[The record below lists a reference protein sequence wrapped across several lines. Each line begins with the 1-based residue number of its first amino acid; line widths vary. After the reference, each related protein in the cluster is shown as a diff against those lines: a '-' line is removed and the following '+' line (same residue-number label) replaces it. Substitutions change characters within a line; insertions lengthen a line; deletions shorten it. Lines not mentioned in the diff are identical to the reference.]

1 MGSAVRYY
9 QRIRY
14 RSNHLSL
21 NLTQEKD
28 PGEPL
33 SGLAGFDFN
42 SLHFAVE
49 DAGNLQMLV
58 VGDYSLAFGQ
68 GLIMRSEEHTSEL
81 QSRGHLVCRLLLVQ
95 KKYRY
100 DKVITQHMNQCM

>member
-1 MGSAVRYY
+1 MFSRYQRTLQDQDGYTRDDGSGYQGSPVRYY

-33 SGLAGFDFN
+33 SGPAGFDFN

-58 VGDYSLAFGQ
+58 VDRKS
-68 GLIMRSEEHTSEL
+68 T
-81 QSRGHLVCRLLLVQ
+81 RLNSSHVAISYAVLCL
-95 KKYRY
+95 
-100 DKVITQHMNQCM
+100 